1 MKTNKTFNFLVV
13 SLVVFIIAACGNK
26 KEVAMDSQSAVETT
40 ETLADKAPKLEEE
53 NRDSTFLIYQ
63 RTPCF
68 GMCPYFNLTIY
79 ESGYCVYEGKNFV
92 DMVGFYHTRVDMS
105 VLQNIKET
113 AERIQYFSL
122 ADSYDNPHVTDL
134 PTTTTGIKNGE
145 KMKTVAA
152 RYKSPKELQE
162 LYQVLDEMIEAAT
175 WTSMAEKKKMQN

>member
-1 MKTNKTFNFLVV
+1 
-13 SLVVFIIAACGNK
+13 
-26 KEVAMDSQSAVETT
+26 MDSQSAVEAT
-40 ETLADKAPKLEEE
+40 EIPADGGLQAEEQ
-53 NRDSTFLIYQ
+53 NGDSTFLIYQ

-105 VLQNIKET
+105 VLQNIKST

-122 ADSYDNPHVTDL
+122 ADNYDNPHVTDL
-134 PTTTTGIKNGE
+134 PTTTTGIKNGDT
-145 KMKTVAA
+145 MKTVAA

-162 LYQVLDEMIEAAT
+162 LYQVLDEMIESAT

>member
-1 MKTNKTFNFLVV
+1 
-13 SLVVFIIAACGNK
+13 
-26 KEVAMDSQSAVETT
+26 
-40 ETLADKAPKLEEE
+40 
-53 NRDSTFLIYQ
+53 
-63 RTPCF
+63 
-68 GMCPYFNLTIY
+68 
-79 ESGYCVYEGKNFV
+79 
-92 DMVGFYHTRVDMS
+92 
-105 VLQNIKET
+105 
-113 AERIQYFSL
+113 L